1 MKAIISAIIVVG
13 ALSQMASAMGLMG
26 DTTHRHFY
34 KDQEWIWQSEQSQPT
49 VEPSKEAAKF
59 EANHVWELPSAFVV
73 PAHPWPLAFVVPTHP
88 SLAFVVPAHPS
99 LAFVVPAH
107 PSLAFVVPA
116 HPSPL
121 AFVVP
126 AHPSL
131 AFVVPAHP
139 SPLAFVVPAHPQAS

>member
-73 PAHPWPLAFVVPTHP
+73 PAHPSPLAFVVPT
-88 SLAFVVPAHPS
+88 HPS